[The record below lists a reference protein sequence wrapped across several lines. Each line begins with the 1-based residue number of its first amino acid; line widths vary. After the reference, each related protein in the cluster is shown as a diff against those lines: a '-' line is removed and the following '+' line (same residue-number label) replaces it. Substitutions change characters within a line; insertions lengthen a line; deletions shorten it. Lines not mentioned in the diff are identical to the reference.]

1 MVLPE
6 RGCNTGYKGV
16 FTPGMEIASF
26 QVYLCKSDSGWSQL
40 TVASHNV
47 TLAGQEAACVVQQ
60 SKPKR
65 RKKRTSEFF
74 CLFFYLFLCP
84 SNSLSQLKKMCQDVL
99 QSSGSNAERGKNDK
113 VWVLSGSHILNN
125 ASRGL
130 PPSAKRKEQCNIIH
144 CNVQKGL
151 NYL

>member
-1 MVLPE
+1 
-6 RGCNTGYKGV
+6 
-16 FTPGMEIASF
+16 MEIASF
-26 QVYLCKSDSGWSQL
+26 QVYLCKSDSGWGQL

-47 TLAGQEAACVVQQ
+47 TLTGQEAACVVQQ
-60 SKPKR
+60 SNPKR
-65 RKKRTSEFF
+65 QKERTSEVFF
-74 CLFFYLFLCP
+74 FFFTLLVP
-84 SNSLSQLKKMCQDVL
+84 IKQLESAEKMCQDVL
-99 QSSGSNAERGKNDK
+99 QSSASNAERGESDK